1 MGREMEEGGGR
12 KEEVGKRREEV
23 GRRREEVGKRREEV
37 GRRREEVGSGGE
49 EERGEMGCSLVPRT
63 YTRGFRPTRM
73 PYQISDVIDDHHDHH
88 SRLVGRDRL
97 LVERALSTLDH

>member
-1 MGREMEEGGGR
+1 MRR
-12 KEEVGKRREEV
+12 KEV
-23 GRRREEVGKRREEV
+23 RRRWEV
-37 GRRREEVGSGGE
+37 

-63 YTRGFRPTRM
+63 YTRGFRPPRM

-97 LVERALSTLDH
+97 LIERALSTLDH